1 MVKALNQK
9 CRNFVLLIRT
19 IKTDQYIMAKSNWNA
34 NNIPS
39 QSGKVIVITGA
50 TSGLGKE
57 AARVL
62 ARKEGTVVLA
72 IRNLKKGG
80 KVIADIKGEVPNAHV
95 EQIKLDLSSLASVES
110 FVKEF
115 QEKHDRLDILI
126 NNAGVM
132 MCPYS
137 KTEDG
142 FEIQMGVNHL
152 GHFALTGQLMPI
164 LKQTKGSRIVSTS
177 SVAHKFGNI
186 DFSDLNWENRKYR
199 TSRAYGDS
207 KIANLYFMYEM
218 KKRYEDDKDAPIIT
232 ASHPGWTETE
242 LQRHTGSA
250 RFLNKFFAQDVQ
262 TGTLPTL
269 RAAVDPEAKSGDY
282 YGPYR
287 FFEMWGN
294 PIKVKSNK
302 RSHDSDAARRLWE
315 LSEQMTGVQ
324 YQ

>member
-1 MVKALNQK
+1 
-9 CRNFVLLIRT
+9 
-19 IKTDQYIMAKSNWNA
+19 MAKSKWTSD
-34 NNIPS
+34 NIKD
-39 QSGKVIVITGA
+39 QSGKIFVITGA

-62 ARKEGTVVLA
+62 ANKNATVVMA
-72 IRNLKKGG
+72 IRNLQKGQ
-80 KVIADIKGEVPNAHV
+80 KVIDDIKAAYPNADIHQK
-95 EQIKLDLSSLASVES
+95 KLDLSSLSSITAFVED
-110 FVKEF
+110 F
-115 QEKHDRLDILI
+115 QKDYNRLDVLI

-152 GHFALTGQLMPI
+152 GHFALTGQLMPL
-164 LKQTKGSRIVSTS
+164 LKQTKDSRIVSTS

-186 DFSDLNWENRKYR
+186 DLKDLNWENRKYR

-207 KIANLYFMYEM
+207 KIANLYFMYELA
-218 KKRYEDDKDAPIIT
+218 KRYKNDQDAPIIT

-250 RFLNKFFAQDVQ
+250 RFLNKFFAQDVKI
-262 TGTLPTL
+262 GTLPTL
-269 RAAVDPEAKSGDY
+269 MAAVDDNATSGDY
-282 YGPYR
+282 YGPSR

-294 PIKVKSNK
+294 PVKVKSNK
-302 RSHDSDAARRLWE
+302 KSHDASVAKGLWE
-315 LSEQMTGVQ
+315 LSERMTGVQ